1 MIVFDLFCCYNYLSE
16 GKGEPHVIAEERL
29 NRIVSLVNERGAVSV
44 PELMELLS
52 ISESTIRRDLIKLDK
67 QGLLN
72 KVHGGAT
79 RIRSDYVVAD
89 QSMAGRQTL
98 HMTEKRLIGAYAAK
112 IIQPDDF
119 VFIDGGTTTE
129 CLVESITETHAT
141 YLTNSLPHAQRLL
154 AKGCRTLL
162 PGGEV
167 KQATEVLV
175 GAETVNTIRRYHF
188 TIGFWGTN
196 GAGLETGFTTPEFSE
211 AAVKQISLEHTV
223 RPYVLCDS
231 SKMSKTSLIT
241 FAEFMDATVVTD
253 RLPDNEGAFRMAGN
267 VVEVKEEQ

>member
-1 MIVFDLFCCYNYLSE
+1 M
-16 GKGEPHVIAEERL
+16 IAEERL
-29 NRIVSLVNERGAVSV
+29 TRIVSIINERGAVSV
-44 PELMELLS
+44 PQLMNELDA
-52 ISESTIRRDLIKLDK
+52 SESTVRRDLLKLDK
-67 QGLLN
+67 QGLIN

-79 RIRSDYVVAD
+79 RIREDYVMAD
-89 QSMAGRQTL
+89 QSLAGRQAL
-98 HMTEKRLIGAYAAK
+98 HMAEKRAIGAYAATL
-112 IIQPDDF
+112 IEPDDF

-129 CLVESITETHAT
+129 CLVEAITETRAI

-167 KQATEVLV
+167 KPTTEVLV

-188 TIGFWGTN
+188 TVGFWGTN

-231 SKMSKTSLIT
+231 SKLFKISLIT
-241 FAEFMDATVVTD
+241 FAEFMDATVITD
-253 RLPDNEGAFRMAGN
+253 RLQDSAQAFRMTGN
-267 VVEVKEEQ
+267 VIEVEEQ

>member
-1 MIVFDLFCCYNYLSE
+1 M
-16 GKGEPHVIAEERL
+16 IAEERL
-29 NRIVSLVNERGAVSV
+29 SRIVSIVDKRGAVTV
-44 PELMELLS
+44 PELMETLNA
-52 ISESTIRRDLIKLDK
+52 SESTIRRDLVKLDHM
-67 QGLLN
+67 GRLN

-79 RIRSDYVVAD
+79 RIRSEYVMSD
-89 QSMAGRQTL
+89 QSFTGRHSL
-98 HMTEKRLIGAYAAK
+98 YMREKRVIAQYAASL
-112 IIQPDDF
+112 IAPDDF

-129 CLVESITETHAT
+129 CLVEAIVETRAT

-167 KQATEVLV
+167 KPVTEVLV

-188 TIGFWGTN
+188 TVGFWGTN

-223 RPYVLCDS
+223 RPYVLADS
-231 SKMSKTSLIT
+231 SKLSKISLIT
-241 FAEFMDATVVTD
+241 FADFGDATVVTD
-253 RLPDNEGAFRMAGN
+253 RLPAGEGAYKSAGN
-267 VVEVKEEQ
+267 VIEVEEQ

>member
-1 MIVFDLFCCYNYLSE
+1 M
-16 GKGEPHVIAEERL
+16 IAEERL
-29 NRIVSLVNERGAVSV
+29 GLIVSAVNERGTVSV
-44 PELMELLS
+44 PELMDMLDA
-52 ISESTIRRDLIKLDK
+52 SESTIRRDLLKLDS
-67 QGLLN
+67 QGRLN

-79 RIRSDYVVAD
+79 RIRNEYVVSD
-89 QSMAGRQTL
+89 QSLAGRQTL
-98 HMTEKRLIGAYAAK
+98 HMEEKRAIAAYAATL
-112 IIQPDDF
+112 ISQDDF

-129 CLVESITETHAT
+129 CLVDAITETRAT

-167 KQATEVLV
+167 KPTTEVLV

-196 GAGLETGFTTPEFSE
+196 GTGLETGYTTPEFSE

-223 RPYVLCDS
+223 RPYILADS
-231 SKMSKTSLIT
+231 SKFSKISLIT
-241 FAEFMDATVVTD
+241 FAEFDDASVITD
-253 RLPDNEGAFRMAGN
+253 RLPKGEGAYRSAGN
-267 VVEVKEEQ
+267 VVEVEEQ

>member
-1 MIVFDLFCCYNYLSE
+1 MI
-16 GKGEPHVIAEERL
+16 AQERL
-29 NRIVSLVNERGAVSV
+29 TRIVSMVGEQGVVTV
-44 PELMELLS
+44 PELMEALNA
-52 ISESTIRRDLIKLDK
+52 SESTIRRDLVKLDE
-67 QGLLN
+67 QGRLN

-79 RIRSDYVVAD
+79 RIQEQYITAD
-89 QSMAGRQTL
+89 QSLAGRHAL
-98 HMTEKRLIGAYAAK
+98 HMAEKRAIAAYAVQLIA
-112 IIQPDDF
+112 PDDF

-129 CLVESITETHAT
+129 CLVDAITETRAT

-167 KQATEVLV
+167 KPVTEVLV

-223 RPYVLCDS
+223 RPYVVCDS
-231 SKMSKTSLIT
+231 SKFSKISLIA
-241 FAEFMDATVVTD
+241 FADFGDTMVITD
-253 RLPDNEGAFRMAGN
+253 RLPEGEGAYRSAGN
-267 VVEVKEEQ
+267 VVEVEEQ

>member
-1 MIVFDLFCCYNYLSE
+1 M
-16 GKGEPHVIAEERL
+16 IAEERL
-29 NRIVSLVNERGAVSV
+29 GLIVSAVNERGTVSV
-44 PELMELLS
+44 PELMDMLDA
-52 ISESTIRRDLIKLDK
+52 SESTIRRDLLKLDS
-67 QGLLN
+67 QGRLN

-79 RIRSDYVVAD
+79 RIRNEYVVSD
-89 QSMAGRQTL
+89 QSLAGRQTL
-98 HMTEKRLIGAYAAK
+98 HMEEKRAIAAYAATL
-112 IIQPDDF
+112 ISQDDF

-129 CLVESITETHAT
+129 CLVDAITETRAT

-167 KQATEVLV
+167 KPTTEVLV

-196 GAGLETGFTTPEFSE
+196 GAGLETGYTTPEFSE

-223 RPYVLCDS
+223 RPYILADS
-231 SKMSKTSLIT
+231 SKFSKISLIT
-241 FAEFMDATVVTD
+241 FADFSDATVVTD
-253 RLPDNEGAFRMAGN
+253 RLPPGEGAYRSAGN
-267 VVEVKEEQ
+267 VVEVEEQ